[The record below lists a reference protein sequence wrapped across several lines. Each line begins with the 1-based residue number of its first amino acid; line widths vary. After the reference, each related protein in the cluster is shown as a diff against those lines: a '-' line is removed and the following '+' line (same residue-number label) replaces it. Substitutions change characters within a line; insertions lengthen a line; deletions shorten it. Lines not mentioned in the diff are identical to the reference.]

1 MLELFKT
8 GFGWICPDGKIIAC
22 DMYNHFSVI
31 KNEKLLKGDYAIYHE
46 TVDENERLMYEC
58 LDALKEDEHPE
69 MHRFDGMNT
78 EAEFALLS
86 KIYSSGYIRVG
97 MILNSKKLPN
107 RIEFEGYPDSFDNL
121 KKIIDDISEIGSCKV
136 NHQKLK
142 VVYDKYCSY
151 HVQI

>member
-1 MLELFKT
+1 MKLNKQ
-8 GFGWICPDGKIIAC
+8 IIIGCLAVLPFTAC
-22 DMYNHFSVI
+22 TD
-31 KNEKLLKGDYAIYHE
+31 
-46 TVDENERLMYEC
+46 
-58 LDALKEDEHPE
+58 
-69 MHRFDGMNT
+69 RFDDMNT
-78 EAEFALLS
+78 EAEFGLLS

-136 NHQKLK
+136 NHRKLK

-151 HVQI
+151 HDQI